1 MRTSNEL
8 IGNSLH
14 LLNVWEQFF
23 ESYSKNDGKFLK
35 NSDKIVFEMYRKN
48 TKCLMKELKTFLENN

>member
-1 MRTSNEL
+1 MRTANEL

-14 LLNVWEQFF
+14 ILNVWEQFF
-23 ESYSKNDGKFLK
+23 ESYSKNGGKFPK